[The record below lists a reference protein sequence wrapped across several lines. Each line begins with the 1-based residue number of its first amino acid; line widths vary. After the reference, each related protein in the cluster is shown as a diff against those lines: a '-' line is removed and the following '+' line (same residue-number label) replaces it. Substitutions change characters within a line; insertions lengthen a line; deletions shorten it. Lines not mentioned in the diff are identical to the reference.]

1 MLSGQRM
8 TTDLEKGLAKQ
19 EHSALILL
27 WYLLILSL
35 KLRGKKENVI
45 VCKTWMASSKH
56 FFILVIKLPSR
67 NGSKDSAQQDGNK
80 T

>member
-1 MLSGQRM
+1 MLR
-8 TTDLEKGLAKQ
+8 D
-19 EHSALILL
+19 
-27 WYLLILSL
+27 
-35 KLRGKKENVI
+35 KKENVI

-56 FFILVIKLPSR
+56 LFILVIKLQNR